1 MNRMDPIIDTDVIH
15 EIEAYLRE
23 WNEMYYLL
31 FETLLYTG
39 YRVSDILSIRVR
51 DVQGWDIKLI
61 ESKTNKLREVRM
73 TPELKR
79 TMRAFVKN
87 KPLNQFVFKSRQG
100 KNNPISRQ
108 RFDQILKQVVEDLDI
123 DNIAAHSI
131 RKTFGYF
138 YYQKFD
144 GVNDLM
150 GIFNHSSERTTLI
163 YIGDKQVTFKKNM
176 TKFKI

>member
-1 MNRMDPIIDTDVIH
+1 MNKMDPITDKDIVH
-15 EIEAYLRE
+15 EIEDYLRE
-23 WNEMYYLL
+23 WNEMYFLL
-31 FETLLYTG
+31 FEVALYTG
-39 YRVSDILSIRVR
+39 FRITDILSIRVR
-51 DVQGWDIKLI
+51 DVQGWDIKLK
-61 ESKTNKLREVRM
+61 EKKTGKIREVRM
-73 TPELKR
+73 TPELKKN
-79 TMRAFVKN
+79 MRNFVKG
-87 KPLNQFVFKSRQG
+87 KPLNQFVFKSREG

-108 RFDQILKQVVEDLDI
+108 RFDQILKQVVEDLEI

-138 YYQKFD
+138 YYQKFN

-150 GIFNHSSERTTLI
+150 GIFNHSSERITLI

>member
-1 MNRMDPIIDTDVIH
+1 MNKMDPITDKDIVH
-15 EIEAYLRE
+15 EIEDYLRE
-23 WNEMYYLL
+23 WNEMYFLL
-31 FETLLYTG
+31 FEVALYTG
-39 YRVSDILSIRVR
+39 FRITDILSIRVR
-51 DVQGWDIKLI
+51 DVQGWDIKI
-61 ESKTNKLREVRM
+61 KEKKTGKVREVRM
-73 TPELKR
+73 TPELKKN
-79 TMRAFVKN
+79 MRDFVKG
-87 KPLNQFVFKSRQG
+87 KPLNQFVFKSREG

-108 RFDQILKQVVEDLDI
+108 RFDQILKQVVEDLEI

-138 YYQKFD
+138 YYQKFN

-150 GIFNHSSERTTLI
+150 SIFNHSSERTTLI